1 MQAFDAVFDILTD
14 RDADVSKA
22 AVTWAQA
29 EGRTDIAPEL
39 LVAQSISDEEI
50 DALIAE
56 RTDARK
62 RRNFARGDAI
72 RNELAEKGV
81 LIEDGKTGVTWKRK

>member
-1 MQAFDAVFDILTD
+1 MLASL
-14 RDADVSKA
+14 S
-22 AVTWAQA
+22 
-29 EGRTDIAPEL
+29 L
-39 LVAQSISDEEI
+39 SDEEVEK
-50 DALIAE
+50 LIAE

-81 LIEDGKTGVTWKRK
+81 LIEDGKDGVTWKRK